1 MDKANVRSWQVG
13 GQRLKEETYA
23 LYLVYRH
30 PRSPAYAW
38 IFVALLVGYV
48 FSPIDTIPDFI
59 PVVSLLAEMVMVP
72 LGIVI
77 LAKKMIPGEVLAECR
92 ERPGKL

>member
-1 MDKANVRSWQVG
+1 VDKANVRSWHVA

-23 LYLVYRH
+23 LYLLYRH

-38 IFVALLVGYV
+38 IFVALLVGHV
-48 FSPIDTIPDFI
+48 FSPIDPIPDFTLA
-59 PVVSLLAEMVMVP
+59 VSLLDEMVIVP

-77 LAKKMIPGEVLAECR
+77 LAKKMIPGEVLADCR